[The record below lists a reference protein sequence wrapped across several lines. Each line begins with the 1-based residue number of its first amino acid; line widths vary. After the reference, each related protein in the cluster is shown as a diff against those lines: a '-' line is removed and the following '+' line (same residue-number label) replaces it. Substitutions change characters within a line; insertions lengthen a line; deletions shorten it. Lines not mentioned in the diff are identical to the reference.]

1 MARGEVSTGS
11 AATAS
16 FDAQVDAVLSASRA
30 LVGIAATSIADIEG
44 IVTIG
49 QLRVLMLLATRDE
62 VNLAAVARE
71 LDVNP
76 SNASRTVDRLHKAG
90 LLDRYDSPTDRRH
103 LALTLT
109 DAGSALVQGVNGR
122 RRAAVESILHTMTP
136 SARQSLAASLR
147 KFAAAA
153 GEPAE
158 GGAAALLWPPIT

>member
-1 MARGEVSTGS
+1 MATGS
-11 AATAS
+11 AANAS
-16 FDAQVDAVLSASRA
+16 FDVQVDAVLSASRA
-30 LVGIAATSIADIEG
+30 LVGIAAASIADIEG
-44 IVTIG
+44 VVTIG

-62 VNLAAVARE
+62 VNLTAVARE

-76 SNASRTVDRLHKAG
+76 SNASRTVDRLLRAG
-90 LLDRYDSPTDRRH
+90 LLDRYDSAADRRH

-109 DAGSALVQGVNGR
+109 DAGAALVDGVIAR
-122 RRAAVESILHTMTP
+122 RRAAVEAILHAMTP
-136 SARQSLAASLR
+136 SARQALAASLR